1 MSVELT
7 EAKRKLRM
15 YSDAEDAIVAG
26 AQSYTISG
34 RQMTKANLETIREGI
49 TYWSKEVN
57 KLSGKRRSVNV
68 IIRDDV

>member
-1 MSVELT
+1 MSAELM
-7 EAKRKLRM
+7 EARRKLKM
-15 YSDAEDAIVAG
+15 YSDAEDAIVGG
-26 AQSYTISG
+26 AQAYTIGG